1 MRKES
6 SVFRCRAGLH
16 PARIVEPIPYAGYW
30 IMLAEA
36 PPSGSTIDC
45 LPIAKAKSG
54 GEGWWHDAMGV
65 DVSKAT
71 RGAGIKVG
79 VIDTGCGPHRNLAHV
94 TLVGAFV
101 DGKVLAP
108 AQATDVAEHGTHTSG
123 IVGARRQNHFNMP
136 VWRRAVIFFTPVYL
150 KAKVWTMAPRR
161 RTLST
166 QSILS
171 HVITNATSS
180 I

>member
-1 MRKES
+1 MKAGAANYNLTVTAGGKPLGNIEVMLYMRDPGGQIQNKTVKTNAKGKLS
-6 SVFRCRAGLH
+6 FPVPSGFIMAF
-16 PARIVEPIPYAGYW
+16 VEPIPYAGYW

-36 PPSGSTIDC
+36 PASGSTIDC

-108 AQATDVAEHGTHTSG
+108 ARDTHLGHCWCPADESFG
-123 IVGARRQNHFNMP
+123 LCRYGAG
-136 VWRRAVIFFTPVYL
+136 L
-150 KAKVWTMAPRR
+150 
-161 RTLST
+161 
-166 QSILS
+166 
-171 HVITNATSS
+171 
-180 I
+180 